1 MMKSLNPLQI
11 DFLGIK
17 LYINLDIEIITF
29 VALDLKIYNLILIF
43 MGKFVDVFY
52 NIITIILNNLHILA
66 DIIIGDI
73 FESTIRLCMY

>member
-29 VALDLKIYNLILIF
+29 VALDLKIY
-43 MGKFVDVFY
+43 KFFTY
-52 NIITIILNNLHILA
+52 G
-66 DIIIGDI
+66 DIIINNNIPQNYFPGNNFCI
-73 FESTIRLCMY
+73 FKHFMLLYNR